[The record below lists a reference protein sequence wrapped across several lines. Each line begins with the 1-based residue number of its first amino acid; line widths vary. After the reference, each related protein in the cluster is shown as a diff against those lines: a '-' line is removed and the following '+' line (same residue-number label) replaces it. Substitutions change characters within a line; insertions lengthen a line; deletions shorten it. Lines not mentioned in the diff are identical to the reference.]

1 MVTLKELAN
10 LLEVSVSTVSKALND
25 SAEIG
30 DATKVRVK
38 KLAKELNYQPNR
50 IAQQLKSN
58 KTRTIGVLVPSI
70 TNPFFADVLHAI
82 ERKASEE
89 NYDIIVSIT
98 DEDLNKEGRS
108 LRLLA
113 NGSVDGF
120 IIAVSRESQVEESY
134 EHFMEIIKKDIPV
147 VLFDRVIK
155 EISCNK
161 VVVDDLK
168 SAYEA
173 TQHLI
178 NHDQRK
184 HIVLL
189 SNIEE
194 LSVGK
199 LRIEGYQKAMTE
211 AGLKPNIVKLAD
223 VADPEK
229 SVFNYLKENKKID
242 GIFSIDHITGIIAIN
257 MLKKL
262 DRPVPKN
269 VSVIGFGNEESQL
282 VSSPK
287 ISVINQNTAEIG
299 KISTEILIGTLSESD
314 ISHSTLTIPSDLVLS
329 ESTL

>member
-10 LLEVSVSTVSKALND
+10 LLEVSVSTVSKALNN
-25 SAEIG
+25 SSEIG
-30 DATKVRVK
+30 EATKERVK
-38 KLAKELNYQPNR
+38 KLADELNYQPNR
-50 IAQQLKSN
+50 IAQQLKTN
-58 KTRTIGVLVPSI
+58 KTRTLGVLVPSI

-82 ERKASEE
+82 ERKAAEE

-120 IIAVSRESQVEESY
+120 IIAVSRESQVKKEY
-134 EHFMEIIKKDIPV
+134 QHFREIIEKEVPII
-147 VLFDRVIK
+147 LFDRVIQSIK
-155 EISCNK
+155 CNK
-161 VVVDDLK
+161 VVVDDLQ
-168 SAYEA
+168 SVYEA
-173 TQHLI
+173 TKYLI
-178 NHDQRK
+178 SNDKRRQ
-184 HIVLL
+184 IVLL

-199 LRIEGYQKAMTE
+199 LRIKGYEKAMKE
-211 AGLKPNIVKLAD
+211 EGLTPVVVRLAD
-223 VADPEK
+223 ANDPELE
-229 SVFNYLKENKKID
+229 VYNYLKNNPKVD
-242 GIFSIDHITGIIAIN
+242 GVLSIDHITGIIAIN

-262 DRPVPKN
+262 KRSVPRE

-287 ISVINQNTAEIG
+287 ISIINQNATEIG
-299 KISTEILIGTLSESD
+299 KIATEILINSLSNNDLSTK
-314 ISHSTLTIPSDLVLS
+314 TLTIPSCLVLS